1 MSGEQQYSDILHTMV
16 ESIVQTVIGPQGQSI
31 IDRVMPEIED
41 RIKKEYGY
49 LPELHNIVT
58 VKGEHK
64 VIGDTHE
71 EFDTILSMVQNNI
84 PVYLMGKAGCGKN
97 VICKQ
102 VAEGLGLDF
111 YFTNAVTQEYKLTG
125 FIDANG
131 NYQSTQF
138 YKAFTQGGLF
148 FLDEMDAS
156 IPEVLIIL
164 NAAIANRYF
173 DFPIGKIEAH
183 PDFRVIAAGN
193 TFGTGADNNYTGRYC
208 LDRASLD
215 RFAVVNIDYS
225 TKIESAI
232 TDGNTDLMDFC
243 HIFRIVT
250 EKSGINCLFSYRT
263 LDRIST
269 LEKIGGIELEK
280 ILKISLLKELDD
292 DSIRILSKEVNGYD
306 DMSYNKYA
314 EALQD
319 LVQ

>member
-1 MSGEQQYSDILHTMV
+1 MENEKQCLDLLGTMTETV
-16 ESIVQTVIGPQGQSI
+16 IKTVIGPEGQSI
-31 IDRVMPEIED
+31 IDRVLPEIES
-41 RIKKEYGY
+41 RIKEQYGY
-49 LPELHNIVT
+49 LPEIHSITTTNST
-58 VKGEHK
+58 HK

-71 EFDTILSMVQNNI
+71 KFDTILKMVYNDI

-131 NYQSTQF
+131 NYQDTQF
-138 YKAFTQGGLF
+138 YKAFTKGGLF

-156 IPEVLIIL
+156 VPEVLIIL

-173 DFPIGKIEAH
+173 DFPTGRVDAH
-183 PDFRVIAAGN
+183 PNFRVIAAGN

-225 TKIESAI
+225 AKIESAI
-232 TDGNTDLMDFC
+232 TDGNEDLLDFC
-243 HIFRIVT
+243 HAFRKVT

-263 LDRIST
+263 LERIST
-269 LEKIGGIELEK
+269 LEEMMPLSEV
-280 ILKISLLKELDD
+280 LQTSLIKELDR
-292 DSIRILSKEVNGYD
+292 DSLNILVREINKCD
-306 DMSYNKYA
+306 DMEYNKYA
-314 EALQD
+314 EALED
-319 LVQ
+319 LLKK